1 MPSSRYIR
9 NNITLS
15 KEVKQFVDVSLAFEP
30 NPITNDLTLLTN
42 TRSIENSL
50 KNLIYYAPTEIVFDR
65 SIGSG
70 VREYLFDILDMA
82 TASLLQSEIERVII
96 NFEPRIQLVDL
107 NYESY
112 DSSNLRGF
120 TVASTNHYSV
130 DPRNAGV
137 YVEAQHDQ
145 NQFSVTITY
154 RIIGYQEI
162 FRVNQLLKPTR

>member
-1 MPSSRYIR
+1 MPSTGYNR

-42 TRSIENSL
+42 ERSIENSL

-65 SIGSG
+65 TIGSG
-70 VREYLFDILDMA
+70 VREYLFDIIDMA
-82 TASLLQSEIERVII
+82 TASLLQSEIERII
-96 NFEPRIQLVDL
+96 ANFEPRIKLVDL

-112 DSSNLRGF
+112 DSSQLNGF
-120 TVASTNHYSV
+120 SLASTVGYAI
-130 DPRNAGV
+130 DPRNSAV

-145 NQFSVTITY
+145 NQFSVQITY
-154 RIIGYQEI
+154 KIVGYQEI
-162 FRVNQLLKPTR
+162 FRVNQILKPTR

>member
-1 MPSSRYIR
+1 MPSTGYSS

-15 KEVKQFVDVSLAFEP
+15 RDVKQFVDISLAFEP
-30 NPITNDLTLLTN
+30 NPITNDLTVLTN
-42 TRSIENSL
+42 NRAIENSL

-65 SIGSG
+65 TIGSG
-70 VREYLFDILDMA
+70 VREYLFDIIDMA
-82 TASLLQSEIERVII
+82 TASLLQSEIKRVIN

-112 DSSNLRGF
+112 DSSQLRGF
-120 TVASTNHYSV
+120 TPASTDGYSI
-130 DPRNAGV
+130 DPRNSGV

-154 RIIGYQEI
+154 RIVGYQEI
-162 FRVNQLLKPTR
+162 FRVNKILEPTR

>member
-1 MPSSRYIR
+1 MSFISY
-9 NNITLS
+9 NGKNVTLS
-15 KEVKQFVDVSLAFEP
+15 KDVKEFVDISLAFEP

-65 SIGSG
+65 TIGSG
-70 VREYLFDILDMA
+70 VREYLFDIIDMA
-82 TASLLQSEIERVII
+82 TASLLQSEIERII
-96 NFEPRIQLVDL
+96 NNFEPRIELVNL

-112 DSSNLRGF
+112 DSSNLVGF
-120 TVASTNHYSV
+120 TPASTDGYSI
-130 DPRNAGV
+130 DPRNSGV

-154 RIIGYQEI
+154 RIVGYQQI
-162 FRVNQLLKPTR
+162 FRVNKILEPTR